1 MKADLMKKA
10 SVLIGILV
18 LVSGCQKPGPIELVD
33 DRDDSNLIQV
43 IATGSDADS
52 IFATSGVDTSGLFNS
67 RYYAKM
73 YFSHVYYSLQSRSD
87 SFMQAEA
94 IFLDKTNPVVWNG
107 HMLGYASLDVGEV
120 TLEGDTLPKVQ
131 HKMKLGSTGDT
142 TAGYQYYMKNEHST
156 GPHDQ
161 YHWNGSGKGPV
172 GPFNKSGS
180 SAPSMRVTE
189 VDPPFIPIDAPI
201 TLRWKCTNTYVNLFI
216 SREGNQVQRA
226 WVPLIYLKIRNIK
239 GEIQLP
245 AKVLEM
251 IPLKQYPRLLFTLT
265 SEAQSVTNIPGYSD
279 DVLLHSAS
287 IHNLLLNVGP

>member
-1 MKADLMKKA
+1 MKIV

-18 LVSGCQKPGPIELVD
+18 IISGCQNPGPIELVD
-33 DRDDSNLIQV
+33 ERDDSNLIQV
-43 IATGSDADS
+43 IATGGDADS

-67 RYYAKM
+67 RYFAKM

-94 IFLDKTNPVVWNG
+94 IFLDKTKPVMWNG
-107 HMLGYASLDVGEV
+107 HMLGYASLDIGDV

-131 HKMKLGSTGDT
+131 HKMRLGATGDT
-142 TAGYQYYMKNEHST
+142 TAGYQYYMKHEHST

-161 YHWNGSGKGPV
+161 FQWRGFGNESKGIGAFNESG
-172 GPFNKSGS
+172 N

-189 VDPPFIPIDAPI
+189 IDPPFVPIDAPI
-201 TLRWKCTNTYVNLFI
+201 TLRWRCTNTYVNLFI

-226 WVPLIYLKIRNIK
+226 WIPLVHLKIRNTK
-239 GEIQLP
+239 GEILLP

-251 IPLKQYPRLLFTLT
+251 LPLKQYPRLLFTLT
-265 SEAQSVTNIPGYSD
+265 SEAQSVTNIFGYSD

-287 IHNLLLNVGP
+287 IHNILLNVGP